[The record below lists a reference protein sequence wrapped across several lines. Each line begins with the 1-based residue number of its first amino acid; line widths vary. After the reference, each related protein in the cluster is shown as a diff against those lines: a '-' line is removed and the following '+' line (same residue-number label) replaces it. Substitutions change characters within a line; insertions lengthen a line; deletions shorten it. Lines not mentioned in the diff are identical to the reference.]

1 MIKQKH
7 VIELYET
14 RKVINIPNTRKSYEV
29 EWHLELRT
37 DGELIERHHLMN
49 YNSFFEY
56 FIASDSGQDAVASRE
71 VLLKIQKIVDKT
83 KDFKLKR
90 RVK

>member
-1 MIKQKH
+1 
-7 VIELYET
+7 
-14 RKVINIPNTRKSYEV
+14 
-29 EWHLELRT
+29 
-37 DGELIERHHLMN
+37 MN